1 MMNCSSQEIQESDT
15 SSEIE
20 CFLDLDNEIFF
31 GPITEREREI
41 RKPLPR
47 RTLHPKYLFLFICH
61 ICLDLFTCFSK
72 FQRDGSNKGKWF
84 NISGMGGS

>member
-1 MMNCSSQEIQESDT
+1 MSCSGQEILETDT

-20 CFLDLDNEIFF
+20 CFLDPDNEIFF

-47 RTLHPKYLFLFICH
+47 RTLHPKYFL
-61 ICLDLFTCFSK
+61 
-72 FQRDGSNKGKWF
+72 
-84 NISGMGGS
+84 